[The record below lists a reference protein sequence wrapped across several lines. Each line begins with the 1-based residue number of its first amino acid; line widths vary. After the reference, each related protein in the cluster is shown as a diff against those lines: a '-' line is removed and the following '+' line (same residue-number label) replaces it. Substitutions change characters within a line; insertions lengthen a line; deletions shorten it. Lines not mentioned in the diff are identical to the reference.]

1 MKKLVATAAVAA
13 MLGSA
18 AFADVNVGL
27 NGQNVW
33 AIGNSTDTG
42 NDNSSEVMMSNATP
56 WHGDGTRN
64 QISVEASNENFG
76 GKFAYNHNG
85 DSNTGIDCGW
95 LWYSPVEQFKIWAGK
110 GTGDNIRGD
119 ACYSTWDLFR
129 VGTMD
134 NGDNRHE
141 AFTFQ
146 GQDSTGAKI
155 GVFPI
160 EGLQIYASLNYP
172 CWNNKDADAG
182 DIGDSE
188 NKLTNILGRQ
198 SKYALA
204 YAIGGDEGIAT
215 VKLGLDTTAGRVV
228 VKDGDGSAIKDQ
240 NILNVAA
247 DIKPMD
253 NLFISLGA
261 FIPTVQKYY
270 AAADA
275 DKWAAVESAEDL
287 ASMFTALDAAG
298 VLFVD
303 GEPVEKSAGNKVN
316 LYARYGATDELTIH
330 AQVGTKIGTYLI
342 DKDGK
347 NKKDGQFGIFV
358 AGGVDYKVME
368 DVKVFADVG
377 YANGIYLSNKNADN
391 TDCMNFGIGVQKDYE
406 GCSVSAG
413 FVGAT
418 NGYGMYQTTY
428 TDNGDTKYPFSWG
441 IPLRVSYSF

>member
-18 AFADVNVGL
+18 AFADVHVGL

-42 NDNSSEVMMSNATP
+42 NDNSSEVMMTNATP

-85 DSNTGIDCGW
+85 DANTGIDCGW

-172 CWNNKDADAG
+172 CWNDRDADAG

-215 VKLGLDTTAGRVV
+215 VKLGLDTTAGRVAT
-228 VKDGDGSAIKDQ
+228 GDELDIKDQ
-240 NILNVAA
+240 NILNIAA

-253 NLFISLGA
+253 NLFISFGA

-270 AAADA
+270 ATADDVA
-275 DKWAAVESAEDL
+275 DIEAGDYTSLVLDED
-287 ASMFTALDAAG
+287 G
-298 VLFVD
+298 K
-303 GEPVEKSAGNKVN
+303 PIEKSVGNKVN
-316 LYARYGATDELTIH
+316 LYARFGATEELTIH

-358 AGGVDYKVME
+358 AGGVDYKLA
-368 DVKVFADVG
+368 DDLKLFADVG
-377 YANGIYLSNKNADN
+377 YADGIYLSNKNADN

-418 NGYGMYQTTY
+418 NGTGMYKTTY